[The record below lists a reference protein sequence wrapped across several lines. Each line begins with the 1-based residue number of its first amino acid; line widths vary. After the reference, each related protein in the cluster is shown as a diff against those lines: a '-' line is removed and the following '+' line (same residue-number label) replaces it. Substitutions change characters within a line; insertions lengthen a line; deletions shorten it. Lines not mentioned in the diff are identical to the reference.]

1 MENIGAL
8 CILLAFCLTVYA
20 VVASVVGRLKKNS
33 FLTLS
38 GERAVYS
45 VWVLVT
51 VAAGLLVYSLLTGD
65 FRLAYVAGH
74 TDSSM
79 KTIYKFTAW
88 WGGQE
93 GSLLLWSWL
102 LATYSTVV
110 VFMNRRKFRDMMPWV
125 TSVLMTTEAF
135 FLMLISFVLSP
146 FAVLQAGRGNIVE
159 GVGQGLNPL
168 LQYWTM
174 VIHPPMLYL
183 GYVGFTVPF
192 AFAMGSLITKQ
203 PGDAWIHTTRRWT
216 IVTWLFQSAGIL
228 LGQGWAYAVLGWGG
242 YWAWDPVENASL
254 LPWITATAF
263 LHSVMMQEKKGMMKV
278 WNMVLISGTFFLCIF
293 GTFLTRSGVVSS
305 VHAFAQSPIGKYF
318 VMFLA
323 VGIAATVIL
332 ILERS
337 KYLKSEARLESVI
350 SRESSFMFNNLI
362 LVASCFAVLWGTM
375 FPVISEAVTGE
386 KISVDAPFFNRINIP
401 IGLAL
406 IFLTGI
412 GPLIAWRR
420 SSLESLRR
428 AFFIP
433 TVAAVVLMVVLG
445 IFGVYEHPYALVSFG
460 LCMFVTATIIS
471 EFWKGASAISA
482 KDGVGFIPAAIT
494 LTHRNT
500 RRYGGYLVHMGI
512 VFMFIGYTGAAF
524 DVDVTKEV
532 RPGGSFALGHYDLHV
547 QNIEQGENDT
557 YAWQRLT
564 VEALRDGKSLGQ
576 LFPERRLY
584 KASQQPTSEVS
595 IRRRLNEDL
604 YINFAGLSA
613 DNQRAVIQAYV
624 FPLVSWIWIGFWV
637 LAFGT
642 IVCLIPNKVRL
653 SYARTQV
660 VGVAEKHATV
670 EK

>member
-1 MENIGAL
+1 
-8 CILLAFCLTVYA
+8 
-20 VVASVVGRLKKNS
+20 
-33 FLTLS
+33 
-38 GERAVYS
+38 
-45 VWVLVT
+45 
-51 VAAGLLVYSLLTGD
+51 
-65 FRLAYVAGH
+65 
-74 TDSSM
+74 
-79 KTIYKFTAW
+79 
-88 WGGQE
+88 
-93 GSLLLWSWL
+93 LWSWL
-102 LATYSTVV
+102 LSTYSAIV

-125 TSVLMTTEAF
+125 TSVLMVTETF
-135 FLMLISFVLSP
+135 FLSLIAFVLSP
-146 FAVLQAGRGNIVE
+146 FGVLEAGRGNVVE

-192 AFAMGSLITKQ
+192 AFAMGSLITRQ

-332 ILERS
+332 ILERL
-337 KYLKSEARLESVI
+337 KYLKSEARLESVV

-420 SSLESLRR
+420 SSLESLKR
-428 AFFIP
+428 AFLVP
-433 TVAAVVLMVVLG
+433 TIAGVLLIVVLAS
-445 IFGVYEHPYALVSFG
+445 FGAYEHPYALVSFG
-460 LCMFVTATIIS
+460 LCMFVTATIVT
-471 EFWKGASAISA
+471 EFWKGASAIRA
-482 KDGVGFIPAAIT
+482 KNGVGLIPAAIE

-524 DVDVTKEV
+524 NQDVTKEV
-532 RPGGSFALGHYDLHV
+532 APNGSTDVGHYHLRIASI
-547 QNIEQGENDT
+547 QSGENDT
-557 YAWQRLT
+557 YAWQRLAVDVSRNGT
-564 VEALRDGKSLGQ
+564 ALGT

-595 IRRRLNEDL
+595 IRRRLNEDF

-613 DNQRAVIQAYV
+613 DNKRAVIQAYV
-624 FPLVSWIWIGFWV
+624 FPLVSWIWMGFWV

-670 EK
+670 EN

>member
-1 MENIGAL
+1 
-8 CILLAFCLTVYA
+8 
-20 VVASVVGRLKKNS
+20 
-33 FLTLS
+33 
-38 GERAVYS
+38 
-45 VWVLVT
+45 
-51 VAAGLLVYSLLTGD
+51 
-65 FRLAYVAGH
+65 
-74 TDSSM
+74 
-79 KTIYKFTAW
+79 
-88 WGGQE
+88 
-93 GSLLLWSWL
+93 
-102 LATYSTVV
+102 
-110 VFMNRRKFRDMMPWV
+110 
-125 TSVLMTTEAF
+125 
-135 FLMLISFVLSP
+135 
-146 FAVLQAGRGNIVE
+146 
-159 GVGQGLNPL
+159 
-168 LQYWTM
+168 M

-318 VMFLA
+318 VIFLA

-332 ILERS
+332 ILERL

-420 SSLESLRR
+420 SSVESLKR
-428 AFFIP
+428 AFLIP
-433 TVAAVVLMVVLG
+433 TIAGVALMVVLAILG
-445 IFGVYEHPYALVSFG
+445 AYEHPYALVSFG
-460 LCMFVTATIIS
+460 LCMFVTGHRAD
-471 EFWKGASAISA
+471 ASQYTA
-482 KDGVGFIPAAIT
+482 V
-494 LTHRNT
+494 
-500 RRYGGYLVHMGI
+500 RRVPGPHGHCVH
-512 VFMFIGYTGAAF
+512 V
-524 DVDVTKEV
+524 
-532 RPGGSFALGHYDLHV
+532 H
-547 QNIEQGENDT
+547 
-557 YAWQRLT
+557 
-564 VEALRDGKSLGQ
+564 
-576 LFPERRLY
+576 RLY
-584 KASQQPTSEVS
+584 GRGVRSGHHQGSGA
-595 IRRRLNEDL
+595 RRQYRR
-604 YINFAGLSA
+604 G
-613 DNQRAVIQAYV
+613 
-624 FPLVSWIWIGFWV
+624 PL
-637 LAFGT
+637 
-642 IVCLIPNKVRL
+642 
-653 SYARTQV
+653 
-660 VGVAEKHATV
+660 
-670 EK
+670 

>member
-8 CILLAFCLTVYA
+8 CILLAFCFAVYA
-20 VVASVVGRLKKNS
+20 VVASVTGRLKKNS
-33 FLTLS
+33 FLTVS
-38 GERAVYS
+38 GQRAVYS
-45 VWVLVT
+45 VWLLLT
-51 VAAGLLVYSLLTGD
+51 VASGLLIYSLLTGD
-65 FRLAYVAGH
+65 FRLAYVAAH

-79 KTIYKFTAW
+79 SKIYKFTAW

-102 LATYSTVV
+102 LSTYSAIV

-125 TSVLMTTEAF
+125 TSVLMITETF
-135 FLMLISFVLSP
+135 FLSLIAFVLSP
-146 FAVLQAGRGNIVE
+146 FGVLEAGRGNVVE

-332 ILERS
+332 ILERL

-375 FPVISEAVTGE
+375 FPVISEALTGE

-420 SSLESLRR
+420 SSLESLKR
-428 AFFIP
+428 AFLVP
-433 TVAAVVLMVVLG
+433 TIAGVALMVVLAF
-445 IFGVYEHPYALVSFG
+445 FGAYEHPYALVSFG
-460 LCMFVTATIIS
+460 LCMFVTATIVS
-471 EFWKGASAISA
+471 EFWKGASAIRA
-482 KDGVGFIPAAIT
+482 KNGIGFIPAAIE

-524 DVDVTKEV
+524 NQDVTKEV
-532 RPGGSFALGHYDLHV
+532 APNASTDVGHYHLRIASI
-547 QNIEQGENDT
+547 QSGENDT
-557 YAWQRLT
+557 YAWQRLA
-564 VEALRDGKSLGQ
+564 VDVSRNGNALGT

-595 IRRRLNEDL
+595 IRRRLNEDF

-613 DNQRAVIQAYV
+613 DNKRAVIQAYV

-670 EK
+670 EN

>member
-1 MENIGAL
+1 M
-8 CILLAFCLTVYA
+8 T
-20 VVASVVGRLKKNS
+20 GRLKKNS
-33 FLTLS
+33 FLTVS
-38 GERAVYS
+38 GQRAVYS
-45 VWVLVT
+45 VWLLLT
-51 VAAGLLVYSLLTGD
+51 VASGLLIYSLLTGD
-65 FRLAYVAGH
+65 FRLAYVAAH
-74 TDSSM
+74 TDTSM
-79 KTIYKFTAW
+79 SKIYKFTAW

-102 LATYSTVV
+102 LATYSAVV

-125 TSVLMTTEAF
+125 TSVLMATETF
-135 FLMLISFVLSP
+135 FLSLIAFVLSP
-146 FAVLQAGRGNIVE
+146 FGILEAGRGNIVE

-192 AFAMGSLITKQ
+192 AFAIGSLITKQ

-318 VMFLA
+318 VIFLA

-332 ILERS
+332 ILERL
-337 KYLKSEARLESVI
+337 KYLKSEARLESVM

-375 FPVISEAVTGE
+375 FPVISEALTGE

-420 SSLESLRR
+420 SSLESLKR
-428 AFFIP
+428 AFFVP
-433 TVAAVVLMVVLG
+433 TIAGVALMVLLAV
-445 IFGVYEHPYALVSFG
+445 FGAYEHPYALVSFG
-460 LCMFVTATIIS
+460 LCMFVTATHCLRVLEGRFSHPSQEWHWIYP
-471 EFWKGASAISA
+471 GRDRADASQYAALWRLPGSHGHRVHVYRLYRCGVRSRRHQGSGSRRQHRCWSLQSA
-482 KDGVGFIPAAIT
+482 HREHPVGRERHVRLAEAGGGRVAQRNRFGHALSRAPSLQGQPAADV
-494 LTHRNT
+494 
-500 RRYGGYLVHMGI
+500 GGVH
-512 VFMFIGYTGAAF
+512 
-524 DVDVTKEV
+524 
-532 RPGGSFALGHYDLHV
+532 
-547 QNIEQGENDT
+547 
-557 YAWQRLT
+557 
-564 VEALRDGKSLGQ
+564 
-576 LFPERRLY
+576 PET
-584 KASQQPTSEVS
+584 P
-595 IRRRLNEDL
+595 
-604 YINFAGLSA
+604 
-613 DNQRAVIQAYV
+613 
-624 FPLVSWIWIGFWV
+624 
-637 LAFGT
+637 
-642 IVCLIPNKVRL
+642 
-653 SYARTQV
+653 
-660 VGVAEKHATV
+660 
-670 EK
+670 

>member
-1 MENIGAL
+1 
-8 CILLAFCLTVYA
+8 
-20 VVASVVGRLKKNS
+20 
-33 FLTLS
+33 
-38 GERAVYS
+38 
-45 VWVLVT
+45 
-51 VAAGLLVYSLLTGD
+51 
-65 FRLAYVAGH
+65 
-74 TDSSM
+74 
-79 KTIYKFTAW
+79 
-88 WGGQE
+88 
-93 GSLLLWSWL
+93 
-102 LATYSTVV
+102 
-110 VFMNRRKFRDMMPWV
+110 
-125 TSVLMTTEAF
+125 
-135 FLMLISFVLSP
+135 
-146 FAVLQAGRGNIVE
+146 
-159 GVGQGLNPL
+159 
-168 LQYWTM
+168 
-174 VIHPPMLYL
+174 
-183 GYVGFTVPF
+183 
-192 AFAMGSLITKQ
+192 MGSLITRQ

-318 VMFLA
+318 VIFLA

-332 ILERS
+332 ILERL
-337 KYLKSEARLESVI
+337 KYLKSEARLESVV

-420 SSLESLRR
+420 SSLESLKR
-428 AFFIP
+428 AFLVP
-433 TVAAVVLMVVLG
+433 TIAGVALMVVLAILG
-445 IFGVYEHPYALVSFG
+445 AYEHPFALVSFG
-460 LCMFVTATIIS
+460 LCMFVTATIVT
-471 EFWKGASAISA
+471 EFWKGASAIRA
-482 KDGVGFIPAAIT
+482 KNGIGLIPAAIE

-524 DVDVTKEV
+524 NQDVTKEV
-532 RPGGSFALGHYDLHV
+532 APNGSTDVGHYHLRIASI
-547 QNIEQGENDT
+547 QSGENDT
-557 YAWQRLT
+557 YAWQRLAVDVSRNGT
-564 VEALRDGKSLGQ
+564 VLGT

-595 IRRRLNEDL
+595 IRRRLNEDF

-613 DNQRAVIQAYV
+613 DNKRAVIQAYV

-670 EK
+670 EN